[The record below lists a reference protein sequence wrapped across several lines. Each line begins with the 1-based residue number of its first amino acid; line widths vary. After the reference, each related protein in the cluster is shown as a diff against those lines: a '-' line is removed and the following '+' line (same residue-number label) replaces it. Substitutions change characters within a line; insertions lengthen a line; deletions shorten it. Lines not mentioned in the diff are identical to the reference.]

1 MIKALPETG
10 LARDAVFTNLE
21 LYRQQD
27 MRWRTGRAFAY
38 VYWAG
43 AEAEEVGKAAYASFL
58 TENGLDPT
66 SFPSLLAFEND
77 VVAMLLAHLGGNEAG
92 AGNFTSGGTESIILA
107 VKSAREFART
117 HRPELFVD
125 GRRPAIVLP
134 TTAHAAFHKAADYL
148 EMRVIAVPVD
158 HQTYQ
163 ADIAAMAAAIDDDT
177 VLMVGSAPSYAHGV
191 IDPITAM
198 GELALERKLLFH
210 VDACVGGFLLPFF
223 RELGAPVPA
232 FELAVPGVTSLSVD
246 LHKYAFCPKGASLV
260 LYNDRS
266 LREKQ
271 IFACTEWSGY
281 SVVNPAVQSSKT
293 GGPLAAAWAVLHFLG
308 RDGYR
313 EIARRTLEGT
323 RALVAAIEAMDGLHV
338 LGTPEFCMVAAASN
352 EISVFHL
359 VDEMKLRGWTIHGQ
373 FAYDGSPANIH
384 LSVGPQN
391 AAMVAEMVADLADSV
406 AAARELPANAL
417 VEMAQSFGDV
427 DPSTVDGAMVGQL
440 LTMFGAG
447 DGGLPERM
455 AGINEVL
462 DAIPRPLG
470 KRLLSGFM
478 NELFRPTVDKD

>member
-1 MIKALPETG
+1 MKTLPTTG
-10 LARDAVFTNLE
+10 LARDAVFANLE
-21 LYRQQD
+21 AYRQAD

-43 AEAEEVGKAAYASFL
+43 TEAEEVGKAAYASFL

-66 SFPSLLAFEND
+66 SFPSLLGFEND
-77 VVAMLLAHLGGNEAG
+77 IVAMLLSHLGGGPEG

-107 VKSAREFART
+107 VKSAREHARA
-117 HRPELFVD
+117 HRPELFTN
-125 GRRPAIVLP
+125 GRRPAMVLP

-148 EMRVIAVPVD
+148 EVRVISVPVD
-158 HQTYQ
+158 HRTYQ
-163 ADIAAMAAAIDDDT
+163 ADVAAMAAAVDDDT
-177 VLMVGSAPSYAHGV
+177 VLLVGSAPSYAHGV
-191 IDPITAM
+191 IDPIA
-198 GELALERKLLFH
+198 GLGQIALERSLLFH
-210 VDACVGGFLLPFF
+210 VDACVGGFLLPWF

-232 FELAVPGVTSLSVD
+232 FELSVPGVTSLSVD

-308 RDGYR
+308 KDGYR
-313 EIARRTLEGT
+313 EIARRTLAGT
-323 RALVAAIEAMDGLHV
+323 QALVAAIDAMDGLYV
-338 LGTPEFCMVAAASN
+338 LGRPEFCMVAAASDD
-352 EISVFHL
+352 ISVFHL

-373 FAYDGSPANIH
+373 FAFDGSPSNIH

-391 AAMVAEMVADLADSV
+391 AALVAEMTADLAASV
-406 AAARELPANAL
+406 QAARLLPKGELL
-417 VEMAQSFGDV
+417 QMAEAFAEV
-427 DPSTVDGAMVGQL
+427 DPADIDGAMVNEL
-440 LTMFGAG
+440 LGMFGAG

-462 DAIPRPLG
+462 DALPRPLG
-470 KRLLSGFM
+470 KRLLVGFI
-478 NELFRPTVDKD
+478 NELFRPSVHEN